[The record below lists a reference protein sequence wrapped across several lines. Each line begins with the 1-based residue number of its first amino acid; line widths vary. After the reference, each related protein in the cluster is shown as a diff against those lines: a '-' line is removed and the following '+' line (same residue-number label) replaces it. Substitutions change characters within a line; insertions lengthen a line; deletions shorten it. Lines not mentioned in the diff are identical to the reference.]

1 LNPSDWDE
9 MEDSE
14 KSSISE
20 KMLEIV
26 KQRIQKRFKETGKF

>member
-1 LNPSDWDE
+1 

-26 KQRIQKRFKETGKF
+26 KQRLQKRFKETGKF

>member
-1 LNPSDWDE
+1 

-14 KSSISE
+14 KSTASE

-26 KQRIQKRFKETGKF
+26 KQRLQKRFKETGKF